1 MLFGLHASWSVCGF
15 CSGLCIQGYNT
26 IVHSFFYFPPQANKH
41 LGLFFFFLM
50 MWTAAD
56 LNTTTLKLIN
66 LIFRGPY
73 YTLFLLY
80 AVMLTSEPIN
90 NPCTE
95 ISAGLVLNWCGNIHI
110 HHCLYR
116 YNRPNK
122 QTAES
127 WHVHSGPIMHSKEQ
141 LGVLM
146 LINAEGKGFTF
157 RSNRGWL
164 LENKPGSNIFHLDLS
179 MELMRTFQLWCLF

>member
-1 MLFGLHASWSVCGF
+1 MQAGQSVDFVAACA
-15 CSGLCIQGYNT
+15 YRAT
-26 IVHSFFYFPPQANKH
+26 ILLYTAFSISPHKPTNIWVC
-41 LGLFFFFLM
+41 FFFFLM

-90 NPCTE
+90 NPGRE

-141 LGVLM
+141 LGVLL